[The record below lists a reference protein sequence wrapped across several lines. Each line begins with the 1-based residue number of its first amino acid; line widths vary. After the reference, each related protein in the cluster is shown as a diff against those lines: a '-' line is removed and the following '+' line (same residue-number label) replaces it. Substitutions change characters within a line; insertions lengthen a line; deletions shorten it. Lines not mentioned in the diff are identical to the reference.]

1 MHMERVLEGSLTVI
15 TGTSREVNAAL
26 RESVGA
32 ATQLPTDWVVNEKKI
47 ACLLRCAD
55 AAHIDHRRAPSM
67 LYALS
72 KPKGDSDKHWRF
84 QHKLN
89 KVTRVSDALVFSSGQ
104 DFNLEEAPAW
114 WLCFDVV
121 KMIDRELSL
130 SNALL
135 QDIGVHSFAAS
146 RVYGVESP
154 RILAGQIRPNGWQP
168 VDAEI
173 RVTDPAQLARTLGGR
188 NLYGQSAYA
197 PIRELLQNAVDAIRA
212 RRKLEGRSRD
222 WGRIKLTLETA
233 RPRSVDENWLHID
246 DTGVG
251 MSERVLVGPLLDF
264 GRSLWNSPL
273 MQEEFPGLESR
284 GIKPIGKYGIGFF
297 SIFML
302 GERVNVISRPY
313 KAGLEA
319 TRVLE
324 FSSLSSRPILRNA
337 KDGELP
343 TDFTTRISVRIADL
357 GAFEE
362 SDDPYFL
369 YVYRRRGPYTIHKI
383 LSERVR
389 HLISAVDVRIEL
401 EDRVSRAGF
410 LHEPDWINSPAELF
424 LEENLAAISDEE
436 RRVITTAHQH
446 LLSVVETP
454 SGECVG
460 RAALWMFS
468 EGNFRF
474 RDLPNSVSVGGFV
487 YPGASEFEYVGVLA
501 GDTVEVRRG
510 TAVRDVPKQLLAKW
524 ATNQARLI
532 EAEKFQI
539 ADLMGHATRSSS
551 WGVIPWASRSA
562 FVAEVSLHFLNL
574 KRLVSAKSSIYVPV
588 DRTYDDNLKFVRISE
603 LGTIVFTHTPVQQ
616 LIAIHLG
623 RQRDLLSRELARSI
637 VEDGSQGRSYD

>member
-1 MHMERVLEGSLTVI
+1 MISTRWPLPSSGEEVCLLESENLRNAYGKSIGRIAHSHHWNIER
-15 TGTSREVNAAL
+15 VNAAL

-72 KPKGDSDKHWRF
+72 KPKGNSDKHWRF

-89 KVTRVSDALVFSSGQ
+89 KVTRVSDALVFLSGQ

-114 WLCFDVV
+114 WL
-121 KMIDRELSL
+121 
-130 SNALL
+130 
-135 QDIGVHSFAAS
+135 
-146 RVYGVESP
+146 
-154 RILAGQIRPNGWQP
+154 W
-168 VDAEI
+168 
-173 RVTDPAQLARTLGGR
+173 
-188 NLYGQSAYA
+188 
-197 PIRELLQNAVDAIRA
+197 
-212 RRKLEGRSRD
+212 
-222 WGRIKLTLETA
+222 
-233 RPRSVDENWLHID
+233 
-246 DTGVG
+246 
-251 MSERVLVGPLLDF
+251 
-264 GRSLWNSPL
+264 
-273 MQEEFPGLESR
+273 
-284 GIKPIGKYGIGFF
+284 
-297 SIFML
+297 
-302 GERVNVISRPY
+302 
-313 KAGLEA
+313 
-319 TRVLE
+319 
-324 FSSLSSRPILRNA
+324 
-337 KDGELP
+337 
-343 TDFTTRISVRIADL
+343 
-357 GAFEE
+357 
-362 SDDPYFL
+362 
-369 YVYRRRGPYTIHKI
+369 
-383 LSERVR
+383 
-389 HLISAVDVRIEL
+389 
-401 EDRVSRAGF
+401 
-410 LHEPDWINSPAELF
+410 
-424 LEENLAAISDEE
+424 
-436 RRVITTAHQH
+436 
-446 LLSVVETP
+446 TP

-588 DRTYDDNLKFVRISE
+588 DRTYDDNLKFVRN
-603 LGTIVFTHTPVQQ
+603 L
-616 LIAIHLG
+616 
-623 RQRDLLSRELARSI
+623 
-637 VEDGSQGRSYD
+637 